1 VAKPL
6 AVVPDLDTELDAL
19 YALPPAEFTAA
30 RNDLARR
37 LKQAGQ
43 DDASD
48 RVKSLRKPTVPL
60 WAVNQLA
67 RRNPKGVAALL
78 DSSDRLRSAQEAA
91 LRGSESAALREA
103 TSAERGALKELT
115 QQADELLR
123 EAGHTAPGDRVAA
136 TLRAAALTTEG
147 QTLLR
152 QGRLTEELQSSGF
165 DAFAGMKIPAGG
177 AKAKAKAKPKETSPA
192 QQRRREERW
201 RKLRERAAKLREDA
215 AAAAREVA
223 KAEAALERAR
233 KDAERA
239 EQAAGKAEAQL
250 EALDEA

>member
-43 DDASD
+43 DDPSD

-67 RRNPKGVAALL
+67 RRNAKGVAALL
-78 DSSDRLRSAQEAA
+78 EASDRLRSAQEAA
-91 LRGSESAALREA
+91 LRGGESAALREA
-103 TSAERGALKELT
+103 TSAERRALKELT

-136 TLRAAALTTEG
+136 TLRAAALTPEG

-165 DAFAGMKIPAGG
+165 DAFAGMEIPARG
-177 AKAKAKAKPKETSPA
+177 AKGKPKPKEPSPA
-192 QQRRREERW
+192 QQRRREERQ

-215 AAAAREVA
+215 AAAGREVA

-233 KDAERA
+233 KDADRA

-250 EALDEA
+250 EALDEE

>member
-1 VAKPL
+1 MAKPL

-43 DDASD
+43 DDPSD

-67 RRNPKGVAALL
+67 RRNAKGVAALL
-78 DSSDRLRSAQEAA
+78 EASDRLRSAQEAA
-91 LRGSESAALREA
+91 LRGGESAALREA

-177 AKAKAKAKPKETSPA
+177 AKAKAKPKEPSPA
-192 QQRRREERW
+192 QQRRREERR
-201 RKLRERAAKLREDA
+201 RKLRERAGKLREDA

-250 EALDEA
+250 EALDEE

>member
-43 DDASD
+43 DDPSD

-67 RRNPKGVAALL
+67 RRNAKGVAALL
-78 DSSDRLRSAQEAA
+78 EASDRLRSAQEAA
-91 LRGSESAALREA
+91 LRGGESAALREA

-177 AKAKAKAKPKETSPA
+177 AKAKAKPKEPSPA
-192 QQRRREERW
+192 QQRRREERR

-250 EALDEA
+250 EALDEE

>member
-43 DDASD
+43 DDPSD

-67 RRNPKGVAALL
+67 RRNAKGVAALL
-78 DSSDRLRSAQEAA
+78 EASDRLRSAQEAA
-91 LRGSESAALREA
+91 LRGGESAALREA

-136 TLRAAALTTEG
+136 TLRAAALTPEG

-177 AKAKAKAKPKETSPA
+177 AKAKAKPKEPSPA
-192 QQRRREERW
+192 QQRRREERR

-250 EALDEA
+250 EALDEE

>member
-1 VAKPL
+1 MAKPL

-43 DDASD
+43 DDPSD

-67 RRNPKGVAALL
+67 RQNPKGVAALL
-78 DSSDRLRSAQEAA
+78 DASDRLRSAQEAA
-91 LRGSESAALREA
+91 LRGGDSTALREA

-136 TLRAAALTTEG
+136 TLRAAAHTPEG
-147 QTLLR
+147 QSLLR

-165 DAFAGMKIPAGG
+165 DAFAGMELPAGR
-177 AKAKAKAKPKETSPA
+177 AKAKPKRKGPSPA
-192 QQRRREERW
+192 QQRRREERR
-201 RKLRERAAKLREDA
+201 RKLGDRAAKLREDA

-233 KDAERA
+233 KDEDRA
-239 EQAAGKAEAQL
+239 QQAAGKAEAQL
-250 EALDEA
+250 EALDEE